1 MHQFGW
7 PDGSQKE
14 EVTFKI
20 CYRKRRVNQEGGG
33 HLRKRGDPTL
43 KETMTD
49 KRYKKKQ
56 ISTILK
62 KKQKQ
67 DDKHYLQSQCLTF
80 AFQCQSPFSKEN

>member
-1 MHQFGW
+1 MFLTIYMHQFGS

-62 KKQKQ
+62 KKAK
-67 DDKHYLQSQCLTF
+67 TR
-80 AFQCQSPFSKEN
+80 

>member
-1 MHQFGW
+1 MALR
-7 PDGSQKE
+7 KRRYL
-14 EVTFKI
+14 TFKI

-62 KKQKQ
+62 KKSKN
-67 DDKHYLQSQCLTF
+67 KMINIIFNPNVLLLLSSAKVH
-80 AFQCQSPFSKEN
+80 FQRKIDFGK